1 MFLVRISAQLLA
13 IHNGNVYCIA
23 VFWWEKLMVD
33 RGEDGRLILER
44 MFKKQD
50 GEGGV
55 DWIGL
60 VNPLAPEL
68 FFLISAHPVYKI

>member
-1 MFLVRISAQLLA
+1 
-13 IHNGNVYCIA
+13 
-23 VFWWEKLMVD
+23 MVD